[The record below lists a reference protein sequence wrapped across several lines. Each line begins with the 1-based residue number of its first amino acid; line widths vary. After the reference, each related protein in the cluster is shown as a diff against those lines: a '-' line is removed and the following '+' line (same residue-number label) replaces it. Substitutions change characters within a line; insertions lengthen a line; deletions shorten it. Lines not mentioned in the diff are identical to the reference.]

1 MLPAGLDRRVTTLDD
16 VHVITGSHSMSMA
29 SRMLKHA
36 RGRAGLTQRQLAL
49 KAGIPQETIARI
61 ESGRVDPRVG
71 TLDRLLEGCG
81 FGLEHLP
88 RLGIGIDRTVIRRL
102 IELTASERLELGI
115 ANDRNMVEF
124 WRSFKKVAE

>member
-1 MLPAGLDRRVTTLDD
+1 
-16 VHVITGSHSMSMA
+16 MA

-36 RGRAGLTQRQLAL
+36 RARAGLTQRQLA
-49 KAGIPQETIARI
+49 AMVGIRQETIARI
-61 ESGRVDPRVG
+61 ESGKVDPRVG

-102 IELTASERLELGI
+102 IELTPSERLELGI
-115 ANDRNMVEF
+115 ASDRAMVER
-124 WRSFKKVAE
+124 WQLRKVAE

>member
-1 MLPAGLDRRVTTLDD
+1 
-16 VHVITGSHSMSMA
+16 MSMA

-36 RGRAGLTQRQLAL
+36 RARAGLTQRELAA

-61 ESGRVDPRVG
+61 ETGRVDPRVG

-81 FGLEHLP
+81 YGLEHLP

-102 IELTASERLELGI
+102 IELTPSERLELGI
-115 ANDRNMVEF
+115 ENDRNMVEF
-124 WRSFKKVAE
+124 WREFKRAAE

>member
-1 MLPAGLDRRVTTLDD
+1 MAG
-16 VHVITGSHSMSMA
+16 
-29 SRMLKHA
+29 RMLKHA
-36 RGRAGLTQRQLAL
+36 RARAGLTQRQLA
-49 KAGIPQETIARI
+49 ANVGIAQETIARI
-61 ESGRVDPRVG
+61 EAGRVDPRVG

-102 IELTASERLELGI
+102 IELTPDERLELGI